1 MPGYKKS
8 LFERQSFPEV
18 KTRRVPLNCK
28 KLSTNCGIISQFN
41 VSLLKIST
49 SHYLQ
54 YIMSSKNPKNSKN
67 LLCVKP
73 KAEDHYSMAVL
84 HRLKK
89 TSRKHCL

>member
-8 LFERQSFPEV
+8 LFERQSSPEV
-18 KTRRVPLNCK
+18 KTRRVPLNSQ
-28 KLSTNCGIISQFN
+28 KLSANCGIISQFN
-41 VSLLKIST
+41 VSLRRISI

-73 KAEDHYSMAVL
+73 KAEDHYSVTVL
-84 HRLKK
+84 H
-89 TSRKHCL
+89 